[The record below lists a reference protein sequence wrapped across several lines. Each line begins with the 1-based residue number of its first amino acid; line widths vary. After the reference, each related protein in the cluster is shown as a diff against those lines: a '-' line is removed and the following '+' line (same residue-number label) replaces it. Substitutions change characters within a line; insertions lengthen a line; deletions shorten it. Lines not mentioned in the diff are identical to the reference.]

1 MLDTLR
7 IESSG
12 VPIYVQIREQM
23 LSVIG
28 AGVLKPGDQ
37 MPTMRQVAVALRI
50 DLNTV
55 RHAYDELEQAG
66 AITAVRGV
74 GTFVADHP
82 PKLEAGIQAERI
94 DKLARQ
100 SLAMAMSQGV
110 DPSEVAR
117 RLLEMAAQ
125 KAAQKAGGQ

>member
-23 LSVIG
+23 LGVIG

-55 RHAYDELEQAG
+55 RHGYDELEQAG